1 MTAPMTVAANEGD
14 TTALSAAAMECRL
27 QYGTCT
33 RRADHG
39 HSSPH
44 TDPVDG
50 SHYCTNYDCHAHPR
64 PDGDSYADGY
74 SGSHTSPVA
83 DSHPYAGGDC
93 NTHSKAHEPPDQP
106 SAMWR
111 GITVTPEH
119 RCSDYE
125 AKYYPYPQSVEPKIV
140 EAQGSIYGPYTDT
153 WFDSIRD
160 TDIEHIVARSEAHDS
175 GLCAADP
182 DTKDEFASDPIN
194 LTLASPSV
202 NRYQKVDKDAAEWL
216 PGPEPVLVR
225 GTHHRSPPGVRPH
238 HRPRRGGR
246 YRRDPGRVR
255 VNRYDRAGAKNIG
268 NDGNTHSRP

>member
-1 MTAPMTVAANEGD
+1 MGRARAEL
-14 TTALSAAAMECRL
+14 TTA
-27 QYGTCT
+27 T
-33 RRADHG
+33 
-39 HSSPH
+39 SSPH

-83 DSHPYAGGDC
+83 DSHPYAGGRLQHPLQGPRAARPAIC
-93 NTHSKAHEPPDQP
+93 NVAWHNRHT
-106 SAMWR
+106 R
-111 GITVTPEH
+111 TPVL
-119 RCSDYE
+119 DYE

-160 TDIEHIVARSEAHDS
+160 TDIEHIVARFRGHDS

-194 LTLASPSV
+194 LTLASPASTDTRKWTRTPP
-202 NRYQKVDKDAAEWL
+202 N
-216 PGPEPVLVR
+216 G
-225 GTHHRSPPGVRPH
+225 SPDLNQCCTWNASSKSTGSPASPSTA
-238 HRPRRGGR
+238 PRR
-246 YRRDPGRVR
+246 
-255 VNRYDRAGAKNIG
+255 
-268 NDGNTHSRP
+268 TL